1 MSAGY
6 FFRSADGSCL
16 ISSPPAAWIAKC
28 GPLVQYKS
36 SLLSIYLRIEPVILI
51 FLLILIA
58 AHEKGGHFPALD
70 NPEGL
75 MGDLREFAG
84 AHWKDRK

>member
-1 MSAGY
+1 MRAI
-6 FFRSADGSCL
+6 FRSADGSRS

-36 SLLSIYLRIEPVILI
+36 TLLLTCAGLEPAV
-51 FLLILIA
+51 LILLFIPIV